1 MIVYRLI
8 PNITELESS
17 LNSFAGVLDADEV
30 LLFERATFLV
40 REQIDIQVVITS
52 CMFNIFLKG
61 HFFSLADIYTY
72 QYIIHFTHVLYY
84 SVGNS

>member
-8 PNITELESS
+8 PNITQLENS

-40 REQIDIQVVITS
+40 RSPYAVRVYTS
-52 CMFNIFLKG
+52 LYSISCVF
-61 HFFSLADIYTY
+61 
-72 QYIIHFTHVLYY
+72 IHRLYP
-84 SVGNS
+84 VNK

>member
-8 PNITELESS
+8 PNITQLENS

-40 REQIDIQVVITS
+40 CSACGV
-52 CMFNIFLKG
+52 
-61 HFFSLADIYTY
+61 
-72 QYIIHFTHVLYY
+72 HVCVCVCVYAFH
-84 SVGNS
+84 

>member
-8 PNITELESS
+8 PNVTQLENS

-40 REQIDIQVVITS
+40 
-52 CMFNIFLKG
+52 CMRSACIIL
-61 HFFSLADIYTY
+61 Y
-72 QYIIHFTHVLYY
+72 QLY
-84 SVGNS
+84 

>member
-8 PNITELESS
+8 PNITQLENS

-40 REQIDIQVVITS
+40 CSPYAVCVYTS
-52 CMFNIFLKG
+52 LRLLYSISCV
-61 HFFSLADIYTY
+61 
-72 QYIIHFTHVLYY
+72 IIHRLYP
-84 SVGNS
+84 VNK

>member
-52 CMFNIFLKG
+52 CMFNIFLNG

-72 QYIIHFTHVLYY
+72 QYIIYFTHVLYY